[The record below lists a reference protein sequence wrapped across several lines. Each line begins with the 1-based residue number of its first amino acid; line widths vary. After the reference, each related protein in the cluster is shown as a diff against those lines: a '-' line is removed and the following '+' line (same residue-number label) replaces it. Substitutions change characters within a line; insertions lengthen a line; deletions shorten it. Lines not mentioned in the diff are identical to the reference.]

1 MFLSFVFCYNEEN
14 GKGDNMQV
22 DKIIPIELTK
32 EQAVSYSALVA
43 KERCDNEIRRVKYM
57 GGGSYGKA
65 VKVEYAD
72 GGAIVVKFMRVDGM
86 LEKETGDLTLL
97 RENCSVKMPAVLF
110 KRYKDE
116 RVPVDC
122 YAMEYI
128 EGKPMIYDFSLYF
141 ASKKKRLAIAEKIA
155 EGLHSLHE
163 CKNAKFGDALNP
175 DCDSWLEYYKP
186 FAKSVLDKAQEL
198 AKKGKL
204 KKDIVETMQ
213 KAWDKFGIIF
223 EEEVKDA
230 CLIHGDL
237 NVVNIMVDKSHNLK
251 GFIDPLNSCYADREY
266 DLFQFY
272 NLTGKRFSLGE
283 VYAEKY
289 GASKRFYDK
298 LAFYGL
304 FNEVYCFIK
313 SGVLVGFIMRPLVKN
328 MNKRLKDL

>member
-1 MFLSFVFCYNEEN
+1 
-14 GKGDNMQV
+14 MQV

-32 EQAVSYSALVA
+32 EQAQEYAVKVA
-43 KERCDNEIRRVKYM
+43 KENTDKTVKLVKYM
-57 GGGSYGKA
+57 GGGSFGKA
-65 VKVEYAD
+65 VKVTFED
-72 GGAIVVKFMRVDGM
+72 RESIVVKFLRAEGM

-97 RENCSVKMPAVLF
+97 GKKCSVKMPAVLF
-110 KRYKDE
+110 VRHKDE
-116 RVPVDC
+116 DVPADC

-128 EGKPMIYDFSLYF
+128 EGKPMIYDFALYF
-141 ASKKKRLAIAEKIA
+141 ASKKKRRAIAEKIT

-163 CKNAKFGDALNP
+163 CKSAKFGDTLNP
-175 DCDSWLEYYKP
+175 DCDDWLDYYRP

-198 AKKGKL
+198 ADSGELDKR
-204 KKDIVETMQ
+204 IVEVMLS
-213 KAWDKFGIIF
+213 AWKKFDIIF
-223 EEEVKDA
+223 EEKVQKA

-237 NVVNIMVDKSHNLK
+237 NVVNIMVDKAHELN

-289 GASKRFYDK
+289 GVSKRFYDK
-298 LAFYGL
+298 MAFYGL
-304 FNEVYCFIK
+304 WNEVFCYIK

-328 MNKRLKDL
+328 MQKRLKGL

>member
-1 MFLSFVFCYNEEN
+1 
-14 GKGDNMQV
+14 MQV
-22 DKIIPIELTK
+22 EKIISIELTK
-32 EQAVSYSALVA
+32 EQAQEYAVKVA
-43 KERCDNEIRRVKYM
+43 KENTDKTVKLVKYM

-110 KRYKDE
+110 VRHKDE

-128 EGKPMIYDFSLYF
+128 EGKPMIYDSALYF
-141 ASKKKRLAIAEKIA
+141 ASKKKRRAIAEKIT
-155 EGLHSLHE
+155 EGLHSMHE
-163 CKNAKFGDALNP
+163 CKSAKFGDALNP

-186 FAKSVLDKAQEL
+186 FAKSILYKAQEL
-198 AKKGKL
+198 AKEGKL
-204 KKDIVETMQ
+204 KKDIVDTMQ
-213 KAWDKFGIIF
+213 RAWEKFDIIF

-237 NVVNIMVDKSHNLK
+237 NVFNIMVDKSHNLK
-251 GFIDPLNSCYADREY
+251 AFIDPLNSCYADREY

-289 GASKRFYDK
+289 GVSKRFYDK
-298 LAFYGL
+298 MAFYGL
-304 FNEVYCFIK
+304 FNEVFCYIK
-313 SGVLVGFIMRPLVKN
+313 SSVLLDFIMRPLVKN
-328 MNKRLKDL
+328 MNKRLKGL

>member
-1 MFLSFVFCYNEEN
+1 MFLSFAFCYNEEN
-14 GKGDNMQV
+14 GKGDYMKV

-32 EQAVSYSALVA
+32 EQAVSYAALVA
-43 KERCDNEIRRVKYM
+43 KERNDKEIKRVKYM

-65 VKVEYAD
+65 VKVEYSD
-72 GGAIVVKFMRVDGM
+72 KSAIVVKFMRVDGM

-97 RENCSVKMPAVLF
+97 SENCSVKTPSVLF

-116 RVPVDC
+116 HVPADC

-141 ASKKKRLAIAEKIA
+141 ASKKKRRAIAEEIVD
-155 EGLHSLHE
+155 GLHSLHE

-175 DCDSWLEYYKP
+175 DCEGWLEYYKP
-186 FAKSVLDKAQEL
+186 FAKSVLDKAQEY
-198 AKKGKL
+198 AKEGKL
-204 KKDIVETMQ
+204 KKNIVEAMQ
-213 KAWDKFGIIF
+213 KAWDKFDIVF

-237 NVVNIMVDKSHNLK
+237 NVVNIMVDKSHRLA
-251 GFIDPLNSCYADREY
+251 GFIDPLNSCFADREY

-304 FNEVYCFIK
+304 FNEAYCVIK
-313 SGVLVGFIMRPLVKN
+313 SGMYIGFIMRPLVKN
-328 MNKRLKDL
+328 MNKRLKNL

>member
-1 MFLSFVFCYNEEN
+1 MPL
-14 GKGDNMQV
+14 

-32 EQAVSYSALVA
+32 EQAEFYAAQVA
-43 KERCDNEIRRVKYM
+43 KEKTDKVLKRVGYM

-72 GGAIVVKFMRVDGM
+72 GSATVIKFMRVDGM
-86 LEKETGDLTLL
+86 LEKESGDLTLL
-97 RENCSVKMPAVLF
+97 GKNCSVKMPEVLF
-110 KRYKDE
+110 LRRKDE

-128 EGKPMIYDFSLYF
+128 DGKPMIYDFSLYF
-141 ASKKKRLAIAEKIA
+141 ASKKKRLQIAEDIV

-198 AKKGKL
+198 ADSGKL
-204 KKDIVETMQ
+204 KKSIALTMQ
-213 KAWDKFGIIF
+213 RAWDKFNIIF

-237 NVVNIMVDKSHNLK
+237 NVVNIMVDKSHKLA

>member
-1 MFLSFVFCYNEEN
+1 
-14 GKGDNMQV
+14 MQV
-22 DKIIPIELTK
+22 EKIISIELTK
-32 EQAVSYSALVA
+32 EQAQEYAVKVA
-43 KERCDNEIRRVKYM
+43 KENTDKTVKLVKYM

-72 GGAIVVKFMRVDGM
+72 GGAIVVKFMRVEGM

-128 EGKPMIYDFSLYF
+128 DGKPMIYDSALYF
-141 ASKKKRLAIAEKIA
+141 ASKKKRRAIAEKIT

-163 CKNAKFGDALNP
+163 CKSAKFGDTLNP
-175 DCDSWLEYYKP
+175 DCDDWLDYYRP

-198 AKKGKL
+198 AKEGKL
-204 KKDIVETMQ
+204 KKDIVDTMQ
-213 KAWDKFGIIF
+213 RAWEKFDIIF

-237 NVVNIMVDKSHNLK
+237 NVFNIMVDKSHNLK
-251 GFIDPLNSCYADREY
+251 AFIDPLNSCYADREY

-289 GASKRFYDK
+289 GVSKRFYDK
-298 LAFYGL
+298 MAFYGL
-304 FNEVYCFIK
+304 FNEVYCYIK

-328 MNKRLKDL
+328 MNKRLKGL